1 MLLAILQAIS
11 IHAPPRGATYAEQAK
26 QIAALFQFTPLR
38 EGRRCRCIIAVPG
51 GIFQFTPLREGRR
64 TGTSAKRLCGHISI
78 HAPPRGATQ
87 MRCASCKRIS
97 FQFTPLR
104 EGRPHRCMGGC
115 RNGYFNSRPSARGD
129 ELPRLWLSKQ
139 LHFNSRPSARGDGA
153 MARRTRPKPY
163 FNSRPSA
170 RGDKMQI
177 TQIQSKNISI
187 HAPPR
192 GATHRA
198 KKIPVHSN
206 ISIHA
211 PPRGATGRVSMA

>member
-139 LHFNSRPSARGDGA
+139 LHFNSRPSARGD
-153 MARRTRPKPY
+153 
-163 FNSRPSA
+163 
-170 RGDKMQI
+170 KMQI